1 MKIKEI
7 REKTTDE
14 LKKLLKDSQLKLGN
28 LNFEK
33 ISKPMKNNQEIKKT
47 RRLIATIVG
56 ILNNKEKSQS
66 GTK

>member
-14 LKKLLKDSQLKLGN
+14 LKKLLKDSKLKLGN

-33 ISKPMKNNQEIKKT
+33 IAKPLKDNQEIKKT
-47 RRLIATIVG
+47 RRLIAKIVG
-56 ILNNKEKSQS
+56 ILKEKDQS

>member
-7 REKTTDE
+7 REKSADE
-14 LKKLLKDSQLKLGN
+14 LKKLLKDSQLKLGK

-33 ISKPMKNNQEIKKT
+33 KSKPLKDNQEFKKT

-56 ILNNKEKSQS
+56 ILSNKDKEQS
-66 GTK
+66 NIK

>member
-33 ISKPMKNNQEIKKT
+33 ISKPMKDNQEIKKT

-56 ILNNKEKSQS
+56 ILNNSEKNQS

>member
-33 ISKPMKNNQEIKKT
+33 ISKPIKDNQEIKKT

-56 ILNNKEKSQS
+56 ILNNSEKNQS